1 MKKYKLRPVN
11 SYYFYKKKKS
21 RARKRLLFVCSLI
34 CVVFIG
40 ICINDEFGQDLIT
53 FFPFLEQEAK
63 GPQKDV
69 YLPTTGVKY
78 DLYKA
83 PKKVKGIYIPPSKVM
98 DYENY
103 ISMARET
110 GINSFIIDVKNDNG
124 YLTFAT
130 DNEVLIEKGVVLAKP
145 PMKDVSRMMTRLY
158 EEGIY
163 PIARVVA
170 FKDNVV
176 AKKEPERAIKSLSG
190 QIYETS
196 AGDTWLDPYN
206 KANWDY
212 LLEICDEAVKL
223 GFKEI
228 QFDYVRFHESMK
240 PTTVVLDETTS
251 KADIITAFTKYACQ
265 HLQQKGVY
273 VSADV
278 FGAVILSQLDASIV
292 GQDFAAMS
300 QYLDYICPMVYPS
313 HYAEG
318 TFGIAYPHLDA
329 YDIILNTME
338 KGQDLIRENER
349 SQRKAIIRPWLQD
362 FTLKSLKPY
371 LLYGPEQIKAQIQG
385 TYDAGL
391 EEWIFWNAAGN
402 YTVDGY
408 K

>member
-11 SYYFYKKKKS
+11 SYYFYKKKKL
-21 RARKRLLFVCSLI
+21 RTRKLLFVMGTLI
-34 CVVFIG
+34 CALCIG
-40 ICINDEFGQDLIT
+40 MVLNKELVKDLMT
-53 FFPFLEQEAK
+53 LLPFVEGEAK
-63 GPQKDV
+63 VPQKAI
-69 YLPTTGVKY
+69 YLPTSGIKY

-83 PKKVKGIYIPPSKVM
+83 PTKVKGIYIPPSKIM
-98 DYENY
+98 DYESY
-103 ISMARET
+103 ISIARET

-124 YLTFAT
+124 YLTFST
-130 DNEVLIEKGVVLAKP
+130 DNQDLVEKGVVLAKP
-145 PMKDVSRMMTRLY
+145 PMKDIKRMMTRLY

-176 AKKEPERAIKSLSG
+176 PSKEPERAVKNLKG
-190 QIYETS
+190 QVYKTS
-196 AGDTWLDPYN
+196 TGDTWLDPYN
-206 KANWDY
+206 KDNWDY
-212 LLEICDEAVKL
+212 LLEICDEVIGL

-240 PTTVVLDETTS
+240 PTTVILDETTS
-251 KADIITAFTKYACQ
+251 KTDIITAFTKYVCEY
-265 HLQQKGVY
+265 LQQEGVY

-278 FGAVILSQLDASIV
+278 FGAVILSELDASIV

-313 HYAEG
+313 HYAQG
-318 TFGIAYPHLDA
+318 TMGISYPHIDA

-338 KGQDLIRENER
+338 KGQDLIKENER
-349 SQRKAIIRPWLQD
+349 SKRRAIIRPWLQD
-362 FTLKSLKPY
+362 FTLKNLKPY

-391 EEWIFWNAAGN
+391 EEWIFWNAAGK
-402 YTVDGY
+402 YTIEGF

>member
-11 SYYFYKKKKS
+11 SYYFYKKKKL
-21 RARKRLLFVCSLI
+21 RARRRLLFVCSLV

-40 ICINDEFGQDLIT
+40 ICINKEFGEDLIT
-53 FFPFLEQEAK
+53 FFPFLEQESK
-63 GPQKDV
+63 VPQKDV

-78 DLYKA
+78 ELYKA
-83 PKKVKGIYIPPSKVM
+83 PTKVKGIYIPPSKIM
-98 DYENY
+98 DYESY
-103 ISMARET
+103 ITIARET

-124 YLTFAT
+124 YLTFET
-130 DNEVLIEKGVVLAKP
+130 ENEELVEKGVVPAKP
-145 PMKDVSRMMTRLY
+145 PMKDINRMMTRLY

-170 FKDNVV
+170 FKDNVIP
-176 AKKEPERAIKSLSG
+176 KKEPERAIKNLSG
-190 QIYETS
+190 QVYKTS
-196 AGDTWLDPYN
+196 AGDTWLNPYN
-206 KANWDY
+206 KDNWDY

-240 PTTVVLDETTS
+240 PTTVILDETILKT
-251 KADIITAFTKYACQ
+251 DIITEFTKYACEY
-265 HLQQKGVY
+265 LQPKGVY

-318 TFGIAYPHLDA
+318 TFGISYPHLDA

-338 KGQDLIRENER
+338 EGQDLIRENER
-349 SQRKAIIRPWLQD
+349 SKRRAIIRPWLQD
-362 FTLKSLKPY
+362 FTLKNLKPY

-391 EEWIFWNAAGN
+391 EEWIFWNAAGR
-402 YTVDGY
+402 YTLDGF

>member
-11 SYYFYKKKKS
+11 SYYFYKKKRRRTRS
-21 RARKRLLFVCSLI
+21 VLIFTLMLMSVLL
-34 CVVFIG
+34 IG
-40 ICINDEFGQDLIT
+40 IGISSAFRENLIT
-53 FFPFLEQEAK
+53 FFPFLERGYQI
-63 GPQKDV
+63 PQRDV
-69 YLPTTGVKY
+69 YLPTKNINY

-83 PKKVKGIYIPPSKVM
+83 PTKVKGIYIPPSKIM

-103 ISMARET
+103 ITIARET
-110 GINSFIIDVKNDNG
+110 GINSFIIDIKNDNG
-124 YLTFAT
+124 YLTFET
-130 DNEVLIEKGVVLAKP
+130 DNDALVDKGIVLKKP
-145 PMKDVSRMMTRLY
+145 PMKEVSRMMTRLY

-170 FKDNVV
+170 FKDNVIP
-176 AKKEPERAIKSLSG
+176 KQYPERAVKNLAG
-190 QIYETS
+190 QVYETRG
-196 AGDTWLDPYN
+196 GDTWLNPYN
-206 KANWDY
+206 KDNWDY
-212 LLEICDEAVKL
+212 LLEICDEAIKL

-240 PTTVVLDETTS
+240 PTTVILDSTIS
-251 KADIITAFTKYACQ
+251 KTDIITAFTKYACDY
-265 HLQQKGVY
+265 LQQEGVY

-278 FGAVILSQLDASIV
+278 FGAVILSELDASIV

-313 HYAEG
+313 HYAQG
-318 TFGIAYPHLDA
+318 TFGIAYPHIDA

-338 KGQDLIRENER
+338 EGQDLIRENER
-349 SQRKAIIRPWLQD
+349 SKRRAIIRPWLQD
-362 FTLKSLKPY
+362 FTLKSLEPY

-391 EEWIFWNAAGN
+391 EEWIFWNAAGK
-402 YTVDGY
+402 YTIEGL